1 MKITR
6 YIIIVAAIVAVFAA
20 TAWFLRND
28 LIQRLSNP
36 ILADYGLTIVDV
48 SLDALATDDV
58 SISYLELM
66 HEKGTTI
73 VIENLRLPL
82 AATSKRSKTFRASKV
97 SVITATRADEVPF
110 DMAELIRQI
119 LSLPD
124 NVADSVFVVDQFHL
138 APYSPVRSVRWEIAD
153 RQQRL
158 DGTVESVAMAVTA
171 ARRDAENHDIAVSI
185 LSSPT
190 NGEGEGYMLSA
201 NLLDEDAELKLNGSG
216 SIDLP
221 TWQPLTKLI
230 GIVPTEVEIVSGT
243 AKLTFD
249 MTVPS
254 DATQAPT
261 VIASLTP
268 TSVLGLDYAGA
279 GGDTA
284 KILVQSASSSNI
296 SATFPDVDWSLELA
310 KASLTVSYGEWIE
323 IPVSL
328 SGVACHSGP
337 LCSLQTSVTL
347 NKRRLPIGNVA
358 LAEFSSTQN
367 LQFPESGVLIDVQA
381 GAALSISK
389 LVEKESRVKRVR
401 ATLVSGGTLKLEDLG
416 WRFSADSVDT
426 KIDQL
431 QLGDTVSVSMPL
443 FLENVAVDAQDDK
456 LVLRSGVFVP
466 SAQATWDGKT
476 IAMPG
481 FKGAVLLQDDN
492 AAADLQTV
500 GLQKEAAITVR
511 HNLAG
516 GAGSVN
522 LEDAIVSFA
531 RKKVSDRVA
540 PWPHDM
546 DIVAGLVSI
555 DFSANWAQKKSRL
568 GFDAQSS
575 VAATKLAGFYGDTA
589 FTGVATQLTGS
600 YRNGTGFKVEP
611 STVTAAL
618 VDIGVPV
625 EGLSADYL
633 LDLNEL
639 SVDVANL
646 RMSAF
651 GGFVTADPFSFHTD
665 RAINTL
671 TLNTESLDLS
681 ELLSLKGFET
691 VEVTGSVNARLPLT
705 VERDAVTIENGVLT
719 GNPPGG
725 VIRYRQASPADK
737 SDASSFAFVKRVL
750 SNFEYKT
757 MASDVTLSKAG
768 DLILNLK
775 LTGRNPDLE
784 EKRPVVLNV
793 GVENNIPQM
802 LRSLRTARAVEDVLE
817 RRLGK

>member
-6 YIIIVAAIVAVFAA
+6 YIVIVAAIVAVFAA

-66 HEKGTTI
+66 HDKGTTI

-82 AATSKRSKTFRASKV
+82 AATSRKSKTFRAEKV
-97 SVITATRADEVPF
+97 SVITATRADEVAF

-124 NVADSVFVVDQFHL
+124 NVADSVFVVDEFHL
-138 APYSPVRSVRWEIAD
+138 APYSPVQSVRWEIAD

-158 DGTVESVAMAVTA
+158 AGTVESVVMAVTA
-171 ARRDAENHDIAVSI
+171 ARINSGNYDIAFSI
-185 LSSPT
+185 LSSPA
-190 NGEGEGYMLSA
+190 NGEGDMLGA
-201 NLLDEDAELKLNGSG
+201 NLLDEDAQLKLNGSG

-221 TWQPLTKLI
+221 TWQPLTKLM
-230 GIVPTEVEIVSGT
+230 GIVPAEVEIVSGT

-323 IPVSL
+323 IPVL
-328 SGVACHSGP
+328 LTGVACHSGP

-347 NKRRLPIGNVA
+347 NKRRLPIGNVT
-358 LAEFSSTQN
+358 LAEFSSTQT
-367 LQFPESGVLIDVQA
+367 LRFPVSGVLFDVQA
-381 GAALSISK
+381 GAALSINK
-389 LVEKESRVKRVR
+389 LVGKESQVKRVR
-401 ATLVSGGTLKLEDLG
+401 ATLASDATLKLEDLG
-416 WRFSADSVDT
+416 WKFSADSVDT
-426 KIDQL
+426 KIDQFE
-431 QLGDTVSVSMPL
+431 LGDTASISMPL
-443 FLENVAVDAQDDK
+443 FLENVTVAVQDDK
-456 LVLRSGVFVP
+456 LELRSGIFVP
-466 SAQATWDGKT
+466 SAQATWAGKT
-476 IAMPG
+476 IVVPG
-481 FKGAVLLQDDN
+481 FKGAVLSQDDN

-500 GLQKEAAITVR
+500 GLQQEAAITVR
-511 HNLAG
+511 HNLAS

-531 RKKVSDRVA
+531 KNKVSDRVA

-555 DFSANWAQKKSRL
+555 SFSANWVQQKSRL
-568 GFDAQSS
+568 AFNAQSS

-600 YRNGTGFKVEP
+600 YRNETGFKVEP

-633 LDLNEL
+633 LDLNKL

-705 VERDAVTIENGVLT
+705 VESDTVTIESGVLT

-725 VIRYRQASPADK
+725 VIRYRPASPADE

-775 LTGRNPDLE
+775 LTGRNPDLD

>member
-6 YIIIVAAIVAVFAA
+6 YIIIVAAIVAVLAA
-20 TAWFLRND
+20 TGWFLRND

-36 ILADYGLTIVDV
+36 ILADYGLMIVDV

-82 AATSKRSKTFRASKV
+82 AATSKKSKTFRASKV
-97 SVITATRADEVPF
+97 SVITATRTDEETF

-124 NVADSVFVVDQFHL
+124 NVADSVFVVEQFQL
-138 APYSPVRSVRWEIAD
+138 APYLPVRSVRWEIAD

-171 ARRDAENHDIAVSI
+171 ARRDSENHDVAVSV
-185 LSSPT
+185 LSPPP
-190 NGEGEGYMLSA
+190 NGEGYMLSA
-201 NLLDEDAELKLNGSG
+201 NLLDEDAQLTLNGSG

-230 GIVPTEVEIVSGT
+230 GIVPAEVEIVSGT

-268 TSVLGLDYAGA
+268 VSVLGLDYAGA
-279 GGDTA
+279 SGDTA

-296 SATFPDVDWSLELA
+296 SATFPGADWSLELA

-328 SGVACHSGP
+328 TGVACHSGP
-337 LCSLQTSVTL
+337 LCSLQTSVTVD
-347 NKRRLPIGNVA
+347 KWRLPVGNVA

-381 GAALSISK
+381 GAALSITK
-389 LVEKESRVKRVR
+389 LVGKESRVKRVR
-401 ATLVSGGTLKLEDLG
+401 ATLVSAATLKLEDLG
-416 WRFSADSVDT
+416 WIFSADSVDT

-431 QLGDTVSVSMPL
+431 QLGDTVSISMPL
-443 FLENVAVDAQDDK
+443 FLENVAVDVQDDK

-466 SAQATWDGKT
+466 SAQAIWDGKT
-476 IAMPG
+476 IVVPG

-531 RKKVSDRVA
+531 RKKLSSRVA

-568 GFDAQSS
+568 AFDARSS

-611 STVTAAL
+611 STITAAL

-651 GGFVTADPFSFHTD
+651 GGAVTADPFSFHTD

-691 VEVTGSVNARLPLT
+691 VEVTGSVNARLPVT
-705 VERDAVTIENGVLT
+705 VESDAVTIENGVLT

-725 VIRYRQASPADK
+725 VIRYRPASPADE
-737 SDASSFAFVKRVL
+737 SDVSSFAFVKRVL

-775 LTGRNPDLE
+775 LTGRNPDLD